1 MIRDL
6 VTDLDRRG
14 VTLRLANASWQV
26 RDVLRA
32 AGIEE
37 KTGKLDRTTTIS
49 AIVEQDE
56 DVHSIHP

>member
-6 VTDLDRRG
+6 ITDLDRRG
-14 VTLRLANASWQV
+14 ITLRLANASWQV

-37 KTGKLDRTTTIS
+37 KIGKLDRTTTIS
-49 AIVEQDE
+49 AILEQDE
-56 DVHSIHP
+56 DVQSVQT